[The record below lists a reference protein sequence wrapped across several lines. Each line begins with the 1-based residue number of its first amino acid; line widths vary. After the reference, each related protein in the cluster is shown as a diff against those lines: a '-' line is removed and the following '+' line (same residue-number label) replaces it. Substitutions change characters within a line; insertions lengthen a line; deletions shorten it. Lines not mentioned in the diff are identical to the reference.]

1 MLVRVE
7 ERGLSRDRRSL
18 LRGRGGAWAI
28 PLGDRGRKP
37 TLLLSVLA
45 VVGGPGGIRVYKQ
58 AMTW

>member
-1 MLVRVE
+1 VFVRVE

-37 TLLLSVLA
+37 TAPVR
-45 VVGGPGGIRVYKQ
+45 VGGRGWPRRHPGVKQ
-58 AMTW
+58 AVTW